1 MLQMKIKT
9 VEVKNFR
16 SIQDGKLEFNDLT
29 AIIGRNGTGKSSYL
43 YAIEFFY
50 DLSTSVNADDFFN
63 RDTSVP
69 IDIRITFSDLKP
81 EEKNDFLSFMKNEL
95 LSVTKRFNGEGK
107 SGKFYAATPQIP
119 QFSEIRAISGGK
131 REKINA
137 WNTLIVEQVLAGLTT
152 RVKNAD
158 EIEHLMAEYEMLHP
172 EITEMKEQ
180 QVQFIGPPNIGG
192 GQLDNQTKY
201 VLVPAV
207 RKVTDEFSGKNGAI
221 DQLLDM
227 IVIRKLKSRKDIQD
241 FRAEFET
248 KAKKLYCSENLPE
261 LPKLGVEISKTL
273 DTYAPGCR
281 LNLKWNENISLPDIQ
296 LPSAL
301 VTLIEDN
308 FEGGIG
314 HKGHG
319 LQRALILTLLQHLAI
334 TIPDEPPKEKNPE
347 EGIEEPK
354 SEPSPDFQGP
364 DLILAL
370 EEPELYLHPSRARYL
385 ASVFYKLVES
395 GKGAN
400 FPNTQVIYATHSPY
414 FVDISH
420 FDQIRILRKNN
431 SAPPNPMHSRVFT
444 YSIDDAIK
452 EWVTASLED
461 PQEIMSKGFIAR
473 AMPIMTS
480 IVNEGFFADVVVVV
494 EGLSDFGILWTLQ
507 EIMGKN
513 WSQRGIVIVP
523 VSGKNN
529 LDRPT
534 IIFRGFSIPTYLI
547 FDGDIKHK
555 GKASNEKKTISLNH
569 MYLRL
574 CGVKEEDFPKTQVNE
589 TWAVFNDSIESCIEE
604 SLGEIKFTAL
614 REKVA
619 LELGL
624 EQDRVLKNIEGSSLF
639 IRYAYQEGNKISTLE
654 KIVEKITALHQT

>member
-1 MLQMKIKT
+1 MKIKT
-9 VEVKNFR
+9 VEIKNFR
-16 SIQDGKLEFNDLT
+16 SIQDGLLEFSDLT

-43 YAIEFFY
+43 HAIDFFY
-50 DLSTSVNADDFFN
+50 NLNATVNADDFFN
-63 RDTSVP
+63 RDTTVP
-69 IDIRITFSDLKP
+69 IEIRITFSNLKP
-81 EEKNDFLSFMKNEL
+81 EEKADFLSFMKNDL
-95 LSVTKRFNGEGK
+95 LTVTKRFIGEGK
-107 SGKFYAATPQIP
+107 NAKYYAATPQIP
-119 QFSEIRAISGGK
+119 EFFEIRAISGK
-131 REKINA
+131 RERSNA
-137 WNTLIVEQVLAGLTT
+137 WNALIDQQKFAGLTT

-158 EIEHLMAEYEMLHP
+158 DIEGLMVEYELLHADL
-172 EITEMKEQ
+172 TAMKEQ

-192 GQLDNQTKY
+192 GQLDTHTKY

-227 IVIRKLKSRKDIQD
+227 IVLRKLKTRKDILD

-248 KAKKLYCSENLPE
+248 RAKKLYCSENLPE
-261 LPKLGVEISKTL
+261 LPKLGEEISQTL
-273 DTYAPGCR
+273 ETYAPGSCLK
-281 LNLKWNENISLPDIQ
+281 LNWNDTINVPDIQ
-296 LPSAL
+296 LPSAK

-334 TIPDEPPKEKNPE
+334 TKPEDPPRDKIPDDGKEETKLSSTPQ
-347 EGIEEPK
+347 
-354 SEPSPDFQGP
+354 SHAP

-385 ASVFYKLVES
+385 ASVFYSLVGS
-395 GKGAN
+395 GNGAAI
-400 FPNTQVIYATHSPY
+400 PTTQVIYATHSPY
-414 FVDISH
+414 FVDISY
-420 FDQIRILRKNN
+420 FNQIRILRKQN
-431 SAPPNPMHSRVFT
+431 SSSPNPMQSVVFSFT
-444 YSIDDAIK
+444 LDNAIS
-452 EWVTASLED
+452 EWVTISKED
-461 PQEIMSKGFIAR
+461 PKEILSKGFIAR

-480 IVNEGFFADVVVVV
+480 LVNEGFFADTVVVV
-494 EGLSDFGILWTLQ
+494 EGLSDLGILWTLQ
-507 EIMGKN
+507 EIMKKS

-555 GKASNEKKTISLNH
+555 GNSSNEKNTILSNRK
-569 MYLRL
+569 YLRL
-574 CGVKEEDFPKTQVNE
+574 CSATEEDFPE
-589 TWAVFNDSIESCIEE
+589 TYVGKNWAVFKDNVESDIKS
-604 SLGEIKFTAL
+604 SLGDKKFNAI

-619 LELGL
+619 SELGL
-624 EQDRVLKNIEGSSLF
+624 KQSHVLKNVEGASLF
-639 IRYAYQEGNKISTLE
+639 TKYAYMDGCKFPTLE
-654 KIVEKITALHQT
+654 KIVDNITQLHGL